1 MKPHFKLFL
10 PVLIF
15 TAGNLSV
22 ALLALTQCLGLW
34 PSIGFSSWPSVGL
47 LAVVWLAAGFA
58 YRMVKPPNVAAVPL
72 AERRANPARRGLA
85 MLELTLTLPI
95 LLFVMALMVN
105 FGTMCVWKVREHSV
119 ARLQVWETRW
129 PRTGATDQRPT
140 YWPASATMSASDTG
154 NVSGMEDRR
163 VEQPV
168 ARGPLQGATVDENLL
183 DPTRG
188 LRLGEAEYTHKYPM
202 LSKITK
208 AGTYTIDSKD
218 WLVDDKWQYQRMNLS
233 DTYQRRI
240 PVIYTLAKA
249 STSLVNSYVQSAIA
263 IVRAPFAAQLR
274 PLDNDPDYIY
284 YSSIFHWGGP
294 PDFHPRFP
302 IMCTTD
308 RDLTDKVVENLIK
321 RIQGGREG
329 RRHIPSVAEVM
340 AQSFLG
346 LFERALGA
354 FEAIVKAT
362 KPPAPPRLQAFAR
375 TQIPPLKAKVAGMQ
389 DAQKKIRASSGN

>member
-1 MKPHFKLFL
+1 MEMMGK
-10 PVLIF
+10 F
-15 TAGNLSV
+15 TRYDL
-22 ALLALTQCLGLW
+22 
-34 PSIGFSSWPSVGL
+34 
-47 LAVVWLAAGFA
+47 
-58 YRMVKPPNVAAVPL
+58 
-72 AERRANPARRGLA
+72 RRGLA

-119 ARLQVWETRW
+119 ARLAVWETRW
-129 PRTGATDQRPT
+129 PRTGATDERPN
-140 YWPASATMSASDTG
+140 YWPASATMNASDSG
-154 NVSGMEDRR
+154 NVSGMDDAR

-168 ARGPLQGATVDENLL
+168 ARGPLPGATVDENLL

-188 LRLGEAEYTHKYPM
+188 LRLGEAEYTRQYAM

-218 WLVDDKWQYQRMNLS
+218 WLVDDKWQYQRMGLS

-249 STSLVNSYVQSAIA
+249 SSSLVNSYVQSVIA
-263 IVRAPFAAQLR
+263 IVRAPFAAQLQ
-274 PLDNDPDYIY
+274 PLDKDPEWIY

-294 PDFHPRFP
+294 PDFHPKFP

-329 RRHIPSVAEVM
+329 RRHISSVAEVM
-340 AQSFLG
+340 AQAFLG
-346 LFERALGA
+346 LYQRALGA
-354 FEAIVKAT
+354 FEAILKA
-362 KPPAPPRLQAFAR
+362 KPPAPPQWQALAQS
-375 TQIPPLKAKVAGMQ
+375 QIPLLQGKISAIQ
-389 DAQKKIRASSGN
+389 QAQQSIQASRGK